1 MSLIKNIPFFFP
13 LPACVNVFFCSGK
26 ARSFRAPLVLSTFP
40 CRIPLQPA
48 SGVLYIFRLSITSQ
62 SSQLSIY
69 Q

>member
-1 MSLIKNIPFFFP
+1 MSSFAL
-13 LPACVNVFFCSGK
+13 GK
-26 ARSFRAPLVLSTFP
+26 PVSFVPPLVLSTFP

-62 SSQLSIY
+62 SSQVSIY

>member
-1 MSLIKNIPFFFP
+1 MSSFALGKPAPFAP
-13 LPACVNVFFCSGK
+13 
-26 ARSFRAPLVLSTFP
+26 PLVFSTFP

-62 SSQLSIY
+62 SSQVSIY

>member
-26 ARSFRAPLVLSTFP
+26 AAPFAPPLVFSTFP
-40 CRIPLQPA
+40 CRIPQQPA

-62 SSQLSIY
+62 SSQVSIY